1 MGTGKHRNKTKHLL
15 VVMKIL
21 SVVLW
26 PPKQDAAWVR
36 ILRITE
42 ILERDHTVHFICYR
56 RNAAKNYPIKV
67 IPDFGIHIDYIDSSP
82 LTVHVKH
89 LRRLLKEDYD
99 VVLANV
105 SSATAFCCLL
115 GKITDTPLIF
125 DMHGSVADESL
136 LYHSS
141 FSSQVLLNR
150 FTELL
155 DLKYSDKVFCVSHAM
170 MNYLIAHKGI
180 PSHKL
185 VYVPNGA
192 EGRLFD
198 PVDKEK
204 IDVLRRRFELNG
216 KFVFG
221 YIGEFQRWQG
231 AENLIEAARTISD
244 IDVKFLIV
252 GGDERREERNISFVP
267 RIPPSE
273 VSYYYALCNV
283 LVLPRPYSKATEF
296 AAPTKFAEYAAAGKP
311 ILTTN
316 VGDAARLVDK
326 YNCGVVVKDSS
337 IGSLTRGIT
346 YLKNESKEELKRLGE
361 NSKEMAVKE
370 LNWDVIAGQIL
381 QALES
386 LSPSR

>member
-1 MGTGKHRNKTKHLL
+1 
-15 VVMKIL
+15 MKIL
-21 SVVLW
+21 SVVLLS
-26 PPKQDAAWVR
+26 PKQDAAWVR
-36 ILRITE
+36 ILKITE
-42 ILERDHTVHFICYR
+42 ILERDHTVHFVYY
-56 RNAAKNYPIKV
+56 RNAAKKNPIKV
-67 IPDFGIHIDYIDSSP
+67 IPDFGGIHIDYVDSSP
-82 LTVHVKH
+82 LTVQVKH
-89 LRRLLKEDYD
+89 LRRLLKDDYD
-99 VVLANV
+99 VVFANV

-115 GKITDTPLIF
+115 GKITGTPLIF

-150 FTELL
+150 FTQLL
-155 DLKYSDKVFCVSHAM
+155 ALKYSDKVFCVSRAM
-170 MNYLIAHKGI
+170 INYLIAHKDI

-221 YIGEFQRWQG
+221 YVGEFQRYQG
-231 AENLIEAARTISD
+231 AENLIEAARTIND
-244 IDVKFLIV
+244 IDIKFLIV

-273 VSYYYALCNV
+273 VPYYYALCDV
-283 LVLPRPYSKATEF
+283 LVLPRPYNKATEF

-311 ILTTN
+311 ILTTK
-316 VGDAARLVDK
+316 VGDAARLVDE

-337 IGSLTRGIT
+337 VGNLTRGIT

-381 QALES
+381 QALKS